1 MTLQNSQ
8 FRVKWMDKDL
18 KNHEKV
24 YDKHDAALK
33 AYKWL
38 IANKAINVDLAI
50 IKRIT
55 AQDTPKD

>member
-8 FRVKWMDKDL
+8 FRVKWMDADL
-18 KNHEKV
+18 KPHDKIYE
-24 YDKHDAALK
+24 KHDAALK

-55 AQDTPKD
+55 AQDASKD